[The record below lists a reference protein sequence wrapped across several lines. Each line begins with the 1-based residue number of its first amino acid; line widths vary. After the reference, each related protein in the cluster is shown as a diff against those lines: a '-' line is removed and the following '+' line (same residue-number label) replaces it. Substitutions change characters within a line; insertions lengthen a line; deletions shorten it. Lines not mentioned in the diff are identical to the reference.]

1 MSINYYVLTDD
12 DCKYEAM
19 TKEQTITAIEQA
31 VENGVVSDPD
41 GAVISKIKE
50 IRANG
55 IAQIWLGT
63 EAQFN
68 ALSPAPSVGY
78 TFVRVGANGI
88 MYICTDDQTSSNLLN
103 HATNKNNPHEV
114 TAAQIGA
121 ATESALAAKATT
133 ARYTATIP
141 ASGWSASN
149 TVTVAVS
156 GILASDTPIVDIVQ
170 TGTSSTDE
178 TMRENWVK
186 ITRIT
191 TAANSITVYASEVP
205 SASIPIQLK
214 VVR

>member
-68 ALSPAPSVGY
+68 ALSPVPSVGY

-88 MYICTDDQTSSNLLN
+88 MYICTDDQTSSNMLN

-121 ATESALAAKATT
+121 ASESA
-133 ARYTATIP
+133 
-141 ASGWSASN
+141 
-149 TVTVAVS
+149 
-156 GILASDTPIVDIVQ
+156 
-170 TGTSSTDE
+170 
-178 TMRENWVK
+178 
-186 ITRIT
+186 
-191 TAANSITVYASEVP
+191 
-205 SASIPIQLK
+205 
-214 VVR
+214 

>member
-88 MYICTDDQTSSNLLN
+88 MYIWTDDQTSSNMLN
-103 HATNKNNPHEV
+103 HATNKNNPHQV

-121 ATESALAAKATT
+121 VTTSAMQTALNGKANTSHTQSASTITAGTLAGEVKANGNAEKTLSSAQVRNIHAGTADLQAGTSALTT
-133 ARYTATIP
+133 
-141 ASGWSASN
+141 G
-149 TVTVAVS
+149 
-156 GILASDTPIVDIVQ
+156 
-170 TGTSSTDE
+170 E
-178 TMRENWVK
+178 
-186 ITRIT
+186 
-191 TAANSITVYASEVP
+191 VY
-205 SASIPIQLK
+205 
-214 VVR
+214 VVYE

>member
-68 ALSPAPSVGY
+68 ALSPAPSIGY

-88 MYICTDDQTSSNLLN
+88 MYICTDDQTSSNMLN

-114 TAAQIGA
+114 TASQIGA
-121 ATESALAAKATT
+121 AAAAHEHGNITSGGAIGSAADQAVMTGTGGKL
-133 ARYTATIP
+133 
-141 ASGWSASN
+141 
-149 TVTVAVS
+149 VAV
-156 GILASDTPIVDIVQ
+156 TPANARTKLDVYSKTEVQ
-170 TGTSSTDE
+170 NYVTTQINAITDYE
-178 TMRENWVK
+178 AV
-186 ITRIT
+186 
-191 TAANSITVYASEVP
+191 SF
-205 SASIPIQLK
+205 
-214 VVR
+214 

>member
-50 IRANG
+50 IRADG

-88 MYICTDDQTSSNLLN
+88 MYICTDDQTSSNMLN
-103 HATNKNNPHEV
+103 HATNKNNPHQV

-121 ATESALAAKATT
+121 APT
-133 ARYTATIP
+133 AHEHGNITSGGAIGSTADQAVMT
-141 ASGWSASN
+141 G
-149 TVTVAVS
+149 TGGKLVAV
-156 GILASDTPIVDIVQ
+156 TPANARTKLDVYSTTEVQ
-170 TGTSSTDE
+170 NYVTTQINAITDYE
-178 TMRENWVK
+178 AV
-186 ITRIT
+186 
-191 TAANSITVYASEVP
+191 SF
-205 SASIPIQLK
+205 
-214 VVR
+214 

>member
-88 MYICTDDQTSSNLLN
+88 MYICTDDQTSSNMLN

-121 ATESALAAKATT
+121 ATTSAMQTALNGKANTT
-133 ARYTATIP
+133 HNQSADTITAGMLGGEVTANHDAM
-141 ASGWSASN
+141 AS
-149 TVTVAVS
+149 
-156 GILASDTPIVDIVQ
+156 SDAQVRDIVFVM
-170 TGTSSTDE
+170 TDPGAGVVSDYPSGT
-178 TMRENWVK
+178 V
-186 ITRIT
+186 IL
-191 TAANSITVYASEVP
+191 VYE
-205 SASIPIQLK
+205 
-214 VVR
+214 